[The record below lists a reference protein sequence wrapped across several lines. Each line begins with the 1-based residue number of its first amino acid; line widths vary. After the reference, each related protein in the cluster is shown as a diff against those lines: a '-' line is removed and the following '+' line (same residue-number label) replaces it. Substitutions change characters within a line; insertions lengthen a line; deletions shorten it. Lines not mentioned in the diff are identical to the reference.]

1 MLRCRREE
9 NVLPPFHLLNVGRAA
24 IELGTDTLAL
34 MVSAVEALGEVH
46 FMLLVLI
53 IRVRVVDDALGA
65 TIASS
70 GWSDRARLLE
80 VHRERPGGDR

>member
-1 MLRCRREE
+1 
-9 NVLPPFHLLNVGRAA
+9 
-24 IELGTDTLAL
+24 
-34 MVSAVEALGEVH
+34 MVSAVEALSEVH

-65 TIASS
+65 NIASN

-80 VHRERPGGDR
+80 VRGERPGSNR